1 MAVSD
6 EIKAQRGKIKEM
18 SFKEKLSYF
27 WEYYRIP
34 FFIVTA
40 VIILAFFL
48 IRDIATAKPYGFYAM
63 LINASP
69 NMQETDL
76 EQSFSTYADIDKA
89 KYDCYI
95 DTATTLNLNST
106 DQYDMAS
113 VQKIMA
119 VVAAGDLDTMVADYN
134 SFSHYAMNDTFTDLR
149 KVLSKD
155 QLAKYSDD
163 FYYVDYAVISAAE
176 NEDVSSESAS
186 ESSVSSTLSSG
197 ADMFS
202 DNSASSSVGTA
213 DQFVKPDPST
223 MTTPVPVGIILSDAA
238 ALKKADV
245 YTGTVPVLGITQ
257 NTTRIEEA
265 LKFIDYL
272 FQK

>member
-18 SFKEKLSYF
+18 SFKEKISYF

-34 FFIVTA
+34 FFIVAA
-40 VIILAFFL
+40 VIILASFL
-48 IRDIATAKPYGFYAM
+48 IHDIATAKPYGFYAM

-69 NMQETDL
+69 STQETDL
-76 EQSFSTYADIDKA
+76 EQSFSTYADIDTA

-106 DQYDMAS
+106 NQYDMAS
-113 VQKIMA
+113 IQKIMA

-163 FYYVDYAVISAAE
+163 FYYVDYAVITAAE

-186 ESSVSSTLSSG
+186 DSSVASTLSSG
-197 ADMFS
+197 ADML
-202 DNSASSSVGTA
+202 DNSSSSSVGTA

-238 ALKKADV
+238 ALKDADI

-257 NTTRIEEA
+257 NTARIEEA

>member
-6 EIKAQRGKIKEM
+6 EIKEQRGKVRDM
-18 SFKEKLSYF
+18 SFKAKFSYF

-34 FFIVTA
+34 FCVAIA
-40 VIILAFFL
+40 VIILASFL
-48 IRDIATAKPYGFYAM
+48 IHDIVTAKPYGFYAM

-69 NMQETDL
+69 NTQETDF
-76 EQSFSTYADIDKA
+76 EQGFSTYANIDTA

-95 DTATTLNLNST
+95 DTSTTMNLNST
-106 DQYDMAS
+106 NQYDMAS
-113 VQKIMA
+113 LQKIMA
-119 VVAAGDLDTMVADYN
+119 VIAAGDLDTMVADYN
-134 SFSHYAMNDTFTDLR
+134 SFDRYAMNDTFTDLR

-163 FYYVDYAVISAAE
+163 FYYVDYAVIAAAE
-176 NEDVSSESAS
+176 NESSTVSVS

-197 ADMFS
+197 ANTFS
-202 DNSASSSVGTA
+202 DSSLTSSVGTT

-223 MTTPVPVGIILSDAA
+223 MKTPVPVGIILSDAA
-238 ALKKADV
+238 ALKTENV
-245 YTGTVPVLGITQ
+245 YTGTVPILGITQ
-257 NTTRIEEA
+257 NTKRIEET

>member
-69 NMQETDL
+69 NTQETDL

-106 DQYDMAS
+106 NQYDMAS
-113 VQKIMA
+113 IQKIMA

-163 FYYVDYAVISAAE
+163 LYYVDYAVITAAE

-186 ESSVSSTLSSG
+186 DSSVASTLSSG
-197 ADMFS
+197 AD
-202 DNSASSSVGTA
+202 SSSVGTA

-238 ALKKADV
+238 ALKDADV

-257 NTTRIEEA
+257 NTSRIEEA
-265 LKFIDYL
+265 QKFIDYL

>member
-34 FFIVTA
+34 FFIVAA
-40 VIILAFFL
+40 VIILASFL
-48 IRDIATAKPYGFYAM
+48 IHDIVTAKPYGFYAIM
-63 LINASP
+63 INSSP
-69 NMQETDL
+69 STQETNL
-76 EQSFSTYADIDKA
+76 EKSFSTYADIDMS

-95 DTATTLNLNST
+95 DTSTTLNLSST
-106 DQYDMAS
+106 NQYDMAS
-113 VQKIMA
+113 MQKIMA
-119 VVAAGDLDTMVADYN
+119 VIAAGDLDTMVADYN

-163 FYYVDYAVISAAE
+163 FYYVDYAVINAKE
-176 NEDVSSESAS
+176 NENIPSESIS
-186 ESSVSSTLSSG
+186 ESSAASTLSSG
-197 ADMFS
+197 TNMLA
-202 DNSASSSVGTA
+202 AQSSVGTA
-213 DQFVKPDPST
+213 EQFVKPDPST
-223 MTTPVPVGIILSDAA
+223 MKNPVPVGIIVTDAA
-238 ALKKADV
+238 AIKSANI
-245 YTGTVPVLGITQ
+245 YIGTIPVLGITQ
-257 NTTRIEEA
+257 NTTRVDES
-265 LKFIDYL
+265 LKFIDFL